1 MVLQNFRVGDSNKTN
16 SDVDFVRS
24 ELAFFLA
31 LCHGQ
36 NSRCIEAI
44 RGEYLDF
51 NCAFRAAT
59 TTGVPPDVKALFLD
73 LIVGG
78 FIVLLVQH
86 AKLKRW

>member
-24 ELAFFLA
+24 QLAFFLA

-36 NSRCIEAI
+36 NSQCIEAV
-44 RGEYLDF
+44 RSEYLDF

-78 FIVLLVQH
+78 FIVLPVLQ
-86 AKLKRW
+86 AKVKRW